1 VFSPDVHVKQKAPV
15 SVERNRALLEG
26 ELGGMRLPA
35 TRDGILAWLLEHGAD
50 TAQAER
56 LPEREYL
63 SANDVGEELWPV
75 EPAPLVQPPQ
85 PGRTQSGDRPGG
97 AEYAAKADK

>member
-1 VFSPDVHVKQKAPV
+1 M
-15 SVERNRALLEG
+15 SVDANRALLEG

-35 TRDGILAWLLEHGAD
+35 TRDGILAWLLEHGAE
-50 TAQAER
+50 TANAER

-85 PGRTQSGDRPGG
+85 PGRTQSGDPPGG
-97 AEYAAKADK
+97 AEYAVGADK